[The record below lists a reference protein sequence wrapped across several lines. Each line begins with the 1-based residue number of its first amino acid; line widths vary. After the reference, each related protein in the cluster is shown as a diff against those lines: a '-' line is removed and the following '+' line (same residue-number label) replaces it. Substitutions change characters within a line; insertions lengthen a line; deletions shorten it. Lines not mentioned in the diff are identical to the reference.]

1 MYCNEVKEGYF
12 LLDEFEKYVADNELF
27 THDDKILLTVSGGVD
42 SMVLMSLTSAAGY
55 NFGVAHC
62 NFQLRG
68 KESEEDELLVEHEAQ
83 RLGVEFFNKRFDTI
97 GEMERTG
104 ESMEM
109 AARRLRY
116 AWFRELC
123 DEHGYTVIAIAHHIN
138 DSIETFFINMLRGT
152 GLRGLT
158 GITNHVGRIVR
169 PLMFTNRKEIHDYAV
184 AHRIPFREDSSNR
197 STKYLRNKVR
207 IGLVPMLKE
216 ITPQF
221 TTIMRR
227 NISRLSQAQD
237 FISASMNIIKQNV
250 IEHQGDIHTIMVGN
264 INESLPRNFVV
275 YEILSSEYG
284 FKGDVVDALL
294 HAIDSGSTGRRFYS
308 REWVAV
314 VDRGNI
320 VVSPIASDDNCEVV
334 VERNTLRSYVGGSVL
349 YYQYLDIDYIDSLNQ
364 GEHIAL
370 IDADKLKFPLRLRRW
385 QEGDWFVPFG
395 MSGRKKLSDYLID
408 KKVSLAQKN
417 RQFVLLSGDDIVWV
431 VGRRLDDRYC
441 VTKHT
446 ERVLRIVQDNI

>member
-1 MYCNEVKEGYF
+1 MF
-12 LLDEFEKYVADNELF
+12 LLDAFEKHIEENKLF
-27 THDDKILLTVSGGVD
+27 THDDKVLLTVSGGVD
-42 SMVLMSLTSAAGY
+42 SMVMMSLTAAAGY
-55 NFGVAHC
+55 RFGVAHC

-68 KESEEDELLVEHEAQ
+68 KESDEDEVLVEHEAK
-83 RLGVEFFNKRFDTI
+83 RYGAEFFNKRFDTA

-116 AWFRELC
+116 AGFRELC
-123 DEHGYTVIAIAHHIN
+123 DEHGYTVIAIAHHSN

-158 GITNHVGRIVR
+158 GITTQVGRVVR
-169 PLMFTNRKEIHDYAV
+169 PMMFATRKDIHDYAV

-216 ITPQF
+216 INPQF

-237 FISASMNIIKQNV
+237 FITSAINIVKSESLEQ
-250 IEHQGDIHTIMVGN
+250 QGDIYRLKVAN
-264 INESLPRNFVV
+264 IRPTLPRNYVI
-275 YEILSSEYG
+275 YEILNSEFG
-284 FKGDVVDALL
+284 FKGDVVDALC
-294 HAIDSGSTGRRFYS
+294 HALDSDATGRRFYA

-314 VDRGNI
+314 VDRGDVVIATVTEDDSCETI
-320 VVSPIASDDNCEVV
+320 VEK
-334 VERNTLRSYVGGSVL
+334 NTMRSYAGGSVL
-349 YYQYLDIDYIDSLNQ
+349 YYEYCNIDFIDNLDQ
-364 GEHIAL
+364 GDNVAL
-370 IDADKLKFPLRLRRW
+370 LDADKLKFPLKVRRW
-385 QEGDWFVPFG
+385 QDGDWFVPFG

-408 KKVSLAQKN
+408 KKVSMAEKS
-417 RQFVLLSGDDIVWV
+417 RQFVLVSGDDIVWV
-431 VGRRLDDRYC
+431 IGRRLDDRFAI
-441 VTKHT
+441 TRRT
-446 ERVLRIVQDNI
+446 ENVLRVVRDTL

>member
-1 MYCNEVKEGYF
+1 MKEGLF
-12 LLDEFEKYVADNELF
+12 LLDEFEKYVAENELF

-42 SMVLMSLTSAAGY
+42 SMVLMSLIAAAGY
-55 NFGVAHC
+55 KFGVAHC

-68 KESEEDELLVEHEAQ
+68 KESDEDEVLVEREAK
-83 RLGVEFFNKRFDTI
+83 RLGVEFFNKRFDTTA
-97 GEMERTG
+97 EMERTG

-116 AWFRELC
+116 QWFRELC
-123 DEHGYTVIAIAHHIN
+123 DEHGYSVIAIAHHIN

-169 PLMFTNRKEIHDYAV
+169 PLMFTNRKDIHDYAV

-207 IGLVPMLKE
+207 IGLIPMLRE

-227 NISRLSQAQD
+227 NVSRLSQAQD
-237 FISASMNIIKQNV
+237 FITSSMSIIKRDV
-250 IEHQGDIHTIMVGN
+250 IEQSGDIHTIKVSN
-264 INESLPRNFVV
+264 INDSLPRNFVI

-284 FKGDVVDALL
+284 FKGDVVDALC
-294 HAIDSGSTGRRFYS
+294 HAIDANSTGRRFYA
-308 REWVAV
+308 REWVAT

-320 VVSPIASDDNCEVV
+320 VVSPVTEADDCEVS
-334 VERNTLRSYVGGSVL
+334 VERNTIRSYVGGSVL
-349 YYQYLDIDYIDSLNQ
+349 YYQYCDIDYIDTLDLGDNV
-364 GEHIAL
+364 AL
-370 IDADKLKFPLRLRRW
+370 IDADKLKYPLRLRRW
-385 QEGDWFVPFG
+385 HEGDWFQPLG
-395 MSGRKKLSDYLID
+395 MSGRKKISDYLID
-408 KKVSLAQKN
+408 KKVSMAQKS

-431 VGRRLDDRYC
+431 VGRRLDDRFAI
-441 VTKHT
+441 TKRT
-446 ERVLRIVQDNI
+446 ERVLKIVRDNL

>member
-1 MYCNEVKEGYF
+1 ML
-12 LLDEFEKYVADNELF
+12 LLDGFEKYIEENELF

-42 SMVLMSLTSAAGY
+42 SMVMMALTAAAGY
-55 NFGVAHC
+55 RFGVAHC

-68 KESEEDELLVEHEAQ
+68 KESDEDEVLVEREAM
-83 RLGVEFFNKRFDTI
+83 RHGVEFYNKRFDTT

-123 DEHGYTVIAIAHHIN
+123 DEHGYTAIAIAHHSN

-158 GITNHVGRIVR
+158 GITTQAGRIVR
-169 PLMFTNRKEIHDYAV
+169 PMMFATRKDIHDYAV

-216 ITPQF
+216 INPQF

-227 NISRLSQAQD
+227 NIARLSQAQD
-237 FISASMNIIKQNV
+237 FINSAIDLVKGESL
-250 IEHQGDIHTIMVGN
+250 EHNGGIHTLRVSKIRPT
-264 INESLPRNFVV
+264 LPRNYVI
-275 YEILSSEYG
+275 YEILNSEYG
-284 FKGDVVDALL
+284 FKGDVVDALC
-294 HAIDSGSTGRRFYS
+294 HALDADATGRRFYS

-314 VDRGNI
+314 VDRGD
-320 VVSPIASDDNCEVV
+320 VVIAPIDEGDSCETFVDRGVV
-334 VERNTLRSYVGGSVL
+334 RSYIGGSVL
-349 YYQYLDIDYIDSLNQ
+349 YYEYCNIDFIDTLDQ
-364 GEHIAL
+364 GDNVAL
-370 IDADKLKFPLRLRRW
+370 LDADKLKFPLRVRRW

-408 KKVSLAQKN
+408 KKVSMAEKS

-431 VGRRLDDRYC
+431 VGRRLDDRYAI
-441 VTKHT
+441 TRKT
-446 ERVLRIVQDNI
+446 ENVLKITRYTL

>member
-1 MYCNEVKEGYF
+1 MKEGLF
-12 LLDEFEKYVADNELF
+12 LLDEFEKYVAENELF
-27 THDDKILLTVSGGVD
+27 THDDKVLLTVSGGVD
-42 SMVLMSLTSAAGY
+42 SMVLMSLTAAAGY

-68 KESEEDELLVEHEAQ
+68 KESDEDEVLVEREAK
-83 RLGVEFFNKRFDTI
+83 RLGVEFFNKRFDTTAEI
-97 GEMERTG
+97 ERTG

-116 AWFRELC
+116 QWFRELC

-169 PLMFTNRKEIHDYAV
+169 PLMFTNRKDIHDYAV

-207 IGLVPMLKE
+207 IGLIPMLKE

-227 NISRLSQAQD
+227 NVSRLSQAQD
-237 FISASMNIIKQNV
+237 FITSAMNIIKRDV
-250 IEHQGDIHTIMVGN
+250 IEHSGDIHTIKVSN
-264 INESLPRNFVV
+264 INSSLPRNFVI

-284 FKGDVVDALL
+284 FKGDVVDALC
-294 HAIDSGSTGRRFYS
+294 HALDNNSTGRRFYS

-314 VDRGNI
+314 VDRGDI
-320 VVSPIASDDNCEVV
+320 VVSTILDTDDCEVG

-349 YYQYLDIDYIDSLNQ
+349 YYQYCDIDFVDTLDL
-364 GEHIAL
+364 GENVAL
-370 IDADKLKFPLRLRRW
+370 IDADKLRYPLRLRRW
-385 QEGDWFVPFG
+385 HDGDWFQPLG
-395 MSGRKKLSDYLID
+395 MSGRKKISDYLID
-408 KKVSLAQKN
+408 KKVSMAEKN

-431 VGRRLDDRYC
+431 VGRRLDDRFAI
-441 VTKHT
+441 TKRT
-446 ERVLRIVQDNI
+446 ERVLKIVRDNI

>member
-1 MYCNEVKEGYF
+1 MVMM
-12 LLDEFEKYVADNELF
+12 A
-27 THDDKILLTVSGGVD
+27 LTA
-42 SMVLMSLTSAAGY
+42 AAGY
-55 NFGVAHC
+55 KFGVAHC

-68 KESEEDELLVEHEAQ
+68 KESDEDEALVEREAK
-83 RLGVEFFNKRFDTI
+83 RLGVEFYNKRFDTT

-116 AWFRELC
+116 QWFRELC
-123 DEHGYTVIAIAHHIN
+123 DEHGYTAIAIAHHSN

-158 GITNHVGRIVR
+158 GITTQVGRLVR
-169 PLMFTNRKEIHDYAV
+169 PMMFATRKDIHDYAV

-216 ITPQF
+216 INPQF

-227 NISRLSQAQD
+227 NIARLSQAQD
-237 FISASMNIIKQNV
+237 FINSAIDLVKGEAL
-250 IEHQGDIHTIMVGN
+250 EHNGDIDILRVGK
-264 INESLPRNFVV
+264 IRPTLPRNYVI
-275 YEILSSEYG
+275 YEILNSEYG
-284 FKGDVVDALL
+284 FKGDVVDALC
-294 HAIDSGSTGRRFYS
+294 HALDAGATGRRFYS

-314 VDRGNI
+314 VDRGDVVIAQITDEDSCETI
-320 VVSPIASDDNCEVV
+320 VEKGVA
-334 VERNTLRSYVGGSVL
+334 RSYIGGSVL
-349 YYQYLDIDYIDSLNQ
+349 YYEYCNIDFIDTLDQ
-364 GEHIAL
+364 GDNVAL
-370 IDADKLKFPLRLRRW
+370 LDADKLKFPLRVRRW

-408 KKVSLAQKN
+408 KKVSMAEKS

-431 VGRRLDDRYC
+431 VGRRLDDRYAITRKTENVLK
-441 VTKHT
+441 VTRYT
-446 ERVLRIVQDNI
+446 L

>member
-1 MYCNEVKEGYF
+1 MVMM
-12 LLDEFEKYVADNELF
+12 A
-27 THDDKILLTVSGGVD
+27 LTA
-42 SMVLMSLTSAAGY
+42 AAGY
-55 NFGVAHC
+55 KFGVAHC

-68 KESEEDELLVEHEAQ
+68 KESDEDELLVEREAK
-83 RLGVEFFNKRFDTI
+83 RLGVEFYNKRFDTT

-116 AWFRELC
+116 QWFRELC
-123 DEHGYTVIAIAHHIN
+123 DEHGYTAIAIAHHSN

-158 GITNHVGRIVR
+158 GITTQVGRLVR
-169 PLMFTNRKEIHDYAV
+169 PMMFATRKDIHDYAV

-216 ITPQF
+216 INPQF

-227 NISRLSQAQD
+227 NIARLSQAQD
-237 FISASMNIIKQNV
+237 FINSAIDLVKGESL
-250 IEHQGDIHTIMVGN
+250 EHNGDIDILRVGK
-264 INESLPRNFVV
+264 IRPTLPRNYVI
-275 YEILSSEYG
+275 YEILNSEYG
-284 FKGDVVDALL
+284 FKGDVVDALC
-294 HAIDSGSTGRRFYS
+294 HALDAGATGRRFYS

-314 VDRGNI
+314 VDRG
-320 VVSPIASDDNCEVV
+320 DVV
-334 VERNTLRSYVGGSVL
+334 VAQITDEDSCETIVEKGVARSYIGGSVL
-349 YYQYLDIDYIDSLNQ
+349 YYEYCNIDFIDTLDQ
-364 GEHIAL
+364 GDNVAL
-370 IDADKLKFPLRLRRW
+370 LDADKLKFPLRVRRW

-408 KKVSLAQKN
+408 KKVSMAEKS

-431 VGRRLDDRYC
+431 VGRRLDDRYAITRKTENVLK
-441 VTKHT
+441 VTRYT
-446 ERVLRIVQDNI
+446 L

>member
-1 MYCNEVKEGYF
+1 ML
-12 LLDEFEKYVADNELF
+12 LLDGFEKYIEENELF

-42 SMVLMSLTSAAGY
+42 SMVMMALTAAAGY
-55 NFGVAHC
+55 KFGVAHC

-68 KESEEDELLVEHEAQ
+68 KESDEDELLVEREAK
-83 RLGVEFFNKRFDTI
+83 RLGVEFYNKRFDTV

-123 DEHGYTVIAIAHHIN
+123 DEHGYNAIAIAHHSN

-158 GITNHVGRIVR
+158 GITTQVGRLVR
-169 PLMFTNRKEIHDYAV
+169 PMMFATRKDIHDYAV

-216 ITPQF
+216 INPQF

-227 NISRLSQAQD
+227 NIARLSQAQD
-237 FISASMNIIKQNV
+237 FINAAIDILKGESL
-250 IEHQGDIHTIMVGN
+250 EHNGDIDILRVGK
-264 INESLPRNFVV
+264 IRPTLPRNYVI
-275 YEILSSEYG
+275 YEILNSEYG
-284 FKGDVVDALL
+284 FKGDVVDALC
-294 HAIDSGSTGRRFYS
+294 HALDAGATGRRFYS

-314 VDRGNI
+314 VDRGDVVIARITDEDSCETI
-320 VVSPIASDDNCEVV
+320 VEKGVV
-334 VERNTLRSYVGGSVL
+334 RSYIGGSVL
-349 YYQYLDIDYIDSLNQ
+349 YYEYCNIDFIDTLDQ
-364 GEHIAL
+364 GDNVAL
-370 IDADKLKFPLRLRRW
+370 LDADKLKFPLRVRRW

-408 KKVSLAQKN
+408 KKVSMAEKS

-431 VGRRLDDRYC
+431 VGRRLDDRYAITRKTENVLK
-441 VTKHT
+441 VTRYT
-446 ERVLRIVQDNI
+446 L

>member
-1 MYCNEVKEGYF
+1 MKEGVF
-12 LLDEFEKYVADNELF
+12 LLDEFEKYVAENELF
-27 THDDKILLTVSGGVD
+27 THEDKILLTVSGGVD
-42 SMVLMSLTSAAGY
+42 SMVLMSLTAAAGY

-68 KESEEDELLVEHEAQ
+68 KESDEDEVLVECEAK
-83 RLGVEFFNKRFDTI
+83 RHGVEFFNKRFDTLA
-97 GEMERTG
+97 EMERTG

-123 DEHGYTVIAIAHHIN
+123 EEYGYTVIAIAHHIN

-158 GITNHVGRIVR
+158 GINNHVGRIVR
-169 PLMFTNRKEIHDYAV
+169 PLMFTNRKEIHDYAI

-207 IGLVPMLKE
+207 IGLIPMLRE

-227 NISRLSQAQD
+227 NVSRLSQAQD
-237 FISASMNIIKQNV
+237 FITASMNIIKHDV
-250 IEHQGDIHTIMVGN
+250 ITIEGDIHLIHVSN
-264 INESLPRNFVV
+264 INDSLPRNFVI

-284 FKGDVVDALL
+284 FKGDVVDALC
-294 HAIDSGSTGRRFYS
+294 HALDNGSTGRRFYA

-320 VVSPIASDDNCEVV
+320 VVSPIAEDDDCEVV
-334 VERNTLRSYVGGSVL
+334 VERRTLRSYVGGSVL
-349 YYQYLDIDYIDSLNQ
+349 YYQYCDIDLIDTLDQ
-364 GEHIAL
+364 GENVAL
-370 IDADKLKFPLRLRRW
+370 IDADKLSYPLRLRRW
-385 QEGDWFVPFG
+385 HEGDWFQPFG
-395 MSGRKKLSDYLID
+395 MSGRKKISDYLID
-408 KKVSLAQKN
+408 KKVSMAQKS
-417 RQFVLLSGDDIVWV
+417 RQFVLLSGQDIVWV
-431 VGRRLDDRYC
+431 VGRRLDDRFAI
-441 VTKHT
+441 TKRT
-446 ERVLRIVQDNI
+446 ERVLRIVRDNI

>member
-1 MYCNEVKEGYF
+1 ML
-12 LLDEFEKYVADNELF
+12 LLDGFERYIEENELF
-27 THDDKILLTVSGGVD
+27 THDDRLLLTVSGGVD
-42 SMVLMSLTSAAGY
+42 SMVMMSLAAAAGY
-55 NFGVAHC
+55 SFGVAHC

-68 KESEEDELLVEHEAQ
+68 KESDDDEVLVEREA
-83 RLGVEFFNKRFDTI
+83 RRYGAEFYNKRFDTL

-123 DEHGYTVIAIAHHIN
+123 DQHGYTAIAIAHHSN

-158 GITNHVGRIVR
+158 GITTQAGRVVR
-169 PLMFTNRKEIHDYAV
+169 PMMFATRKDIHDYAV
-184 AHRIPFREDSSNR
+184 AHHIPFREDSSNR

-216 ITPQF
+216 INPQF

-227 NISRLSQAQD
+227 NIARLSQAQD
-237 FISASMNIIKQNV
+237 FITSAINIVKGEAL
-250 IEHQGDIHTIMVGN
+250 EHAGDIHTLRVAKIRPT
-264 INESLPRNFVV
+264 LPRNYVI

-284 FKGDVVDALL
+284 FKGDVVDALC
-294 HAIDSGSTGRRFYS
+294 HALDNGATGRRFYS

-314 VDRGNI
+314 VDRG
-320 VVSPIASDDNCEVV
+320 DVV
-334 VERNTLRSYVGGSVL
+334 VAPIMEDDSCETIIERGTVRSYAGGSVL
-349 YYQYLDIDYIDSLNQ
+349 YYEYCNIDFIDDLDQ
-364 GEHIAL
+364 GDNVAL
-370 IDADKLKFPLRLRRW
+370 LDADKLHFPLKVRRW
-385 QEGDWFVPFG
+385 QDGDWFIPFG

-408 KKVSLAQKN
+408 KKVSMAEKS

-431 VGRRLDDRYC
+431 VGRRLDDRYAI
-441 VTKHT
+441 TRKT
-446 ERVLRIVQDNI
+446 ENVLRVIRDTI

>member
-1 MYCNEVKEGYF
+1 ML
-12 LLDEFEKYVADNELF
+12 LLDGFEKYIEENELF

-42 SMVLMSLTSAAGY
+42 SMVMMALTAAAGY
-55 NFGVAHC
+55 KFGVAHC

-68 KESEEDELLVEHEAQ
+68 KESDEDELLVEREAN
-83 RLGVEFFNKRFDTI
+83 RLGVEFYNKRFDTV

-123 DEHGYTVIAIAHHIN
+123 DEHGYNAIAIAHHSN

-158 GITNHVGRIVR
+158 GITTQVGRLVR
-169 PLMFTNRKEIHDYAV
+169 PMMFATRKDIHDYAV

-216 ITPQF
+216 INPQF

-227 NISRLSQAQD
+227 NIARLSQAQD
-237 FISASMNIIKQNV
+237 FINAAIDILKGESL
-250 IEHQGDIHTIMVGN
+250 EHNGDIDILRVGK
-264 INESLPRNFVV
+264 IRPTLPRNYVI
-275 YEILSSEYG
+275 YEILNSEYG
-284 FKGDVVDALL
+284 FKGDVVDALCHSL
-294 HAIDSGSTGRRFYS
+294 DAGATGRRFYS

-314 VDRGNI
+314 VDRGDVVIARITDEDSCETI
-320 VVSPIASDDNCEVV
+320 VEKGVA
-334 VERNTLRSYVGGSVL
+334 RSYIGGSVL
-349 YYQYLDIDYIDSLNQ
+349 YYEYCNIDFIDTLDQ
-364 GEHIAL
+364 GDNVAL
-370 IDADKLKFPLRLRRW
+370 LDADKLKFPLRVRRW

-408 KKVSLAQKN
+408 KKVSMAEKS

-431 VGRRLDDRYC
+431 VGRRLDDRYAITRKTENVLK
-441 VTKHT
+441 VTRYT
-446 ERVLRIVQDNI
+446 L